1 MTNSLESLI
10 AKQDIA
16 DCLARYARGVDRT
29 DGNLLHS
36 CYWDDAIEEH
46 GSSYVGPARAYVD
59 GAIARL
65 ANAGTMG
72 HYLCNTHYEFDN
84 TGTVAWVETYVL
96 TFARFA
102 KDGEPW
108 DTLTGGRLID
118 RFEQRGSEWR
128 IKHRKTI
135 LDWNRDQPMAETW
148 CLGMFNPADPRI
160 IMGKRGSG
168 DESYK
173 RF

>member
-1 MTNSLESLI
+1 MANTMESLI

-29 DGNLLHS
+29 DGPLLHS

-65 ANAGTMG
+65 AGAGTMG
-72 HYLCNTHYEFDN
+72 HYLCNIHYEFDE

-96 TFARFA
+96 TFARFPKA
-102 KDGEPW
+102 GEPW
-108 DTLTGGRLID
+108 DTLTCAR
-118 RFEQRGSEWR
+118 R
-128 IKHRKTI
+128 
-135 LDWNRDQPMAETW
+135 
-148 CLGMFNPADPRI
+148 
-160 IMGKRGSG
+160 
-168 DESYK
+168 
-173 RF
+173 

>member
-1 MTNSLESLI
+1 MANTLESLI

-29 DGNLLHS
+29 DGPLLHS

-65 ANAGTMG
+65 AGAGTMG
-72 HYLCNTHYEFDN
+72 HYLCNIHYEFDE

-96 TFARFA
+96 TFARFPKA
-102 KDGEPW
+102 GEPW

-118 RFEQRGSEWR
+118 RFEKRDGEWR

-135 LDWNRDQPMAETW
+135 LDWNRDQPTAETW

-160 IMGKRGSG
+160 IMGRRGTG
-168 DESYK
+168 DESYN